1 MNNSSNALKTLFTSA
16 GGFISRA
23 WDFLTKPHP
32 SVTEV
37 GERKQAQLL
46 AVLSLILIVPFTLA
60 ILSSPQ
66 TVGTFIIFLAITLLA
81 YIASRTRFY
90 RVGAYFFSFGFTSIA
105 YLNVYNGSANS
116 IYSSVA
122 STVPI
127 AFILAS
133 AILSQRGFILLVI
146 ATIAA
151 TASIGSYADPKY
163 FADPTYS
170 FGRTIGVPFSA
181 GFILYGI
188 TAFRASLERARLK
201 EMQEINSELQ
211 AVTSD
216 LEQRVAERTKALAT
230 SAEVS
235 RRLASILDPQQ
246 LANAV
251 VNQVQTAFDYYYAQI
266 YLFDQA
272 GENLVLTAGT
282 GEAGAE
288 MMKRGHSLPKG
299 RGLVGRAAETK
310 ESILVSDTS
319 QDSGWL
325 PNELLPDTKAEAVV
339 PIVIGDKV
347 FGALDVQDNV
357 TNEIFSEDITLLES
371 LASQVAISLQN
382 AKLFA
387 EAQKF
392 QDQYSL
398 AVDGS
403 NDGIWDW
410 DLKTNEVYFSPRWKA
425 IVGYGEDE
433 LNNGFADFEALLH
446 PDDKDRA
453 LTTVNNYLAGKLKT
467 YDIEFRFHH
476 KDGSYRWVRA
486 RGKAMRD
493 ASGAPYRM
501 AGSHTD
507 ITDSKETEQNAAQRA
522 RQQETINVIT
532 QKIQAA
538 TTIEDAMQVAARE
551 LGRALGKR
559 QTLVALEPSA
569 LSGHDGKTVAE

>member
-1 MNNSSNALKTLFTSA
+1 MLNSIRRFFTAPVFEGDTEKTRSA
-16 GGFISRA
+16 KLLYQIITIFWGLPVLLGIMIVLSPAGR
-23 WDFLTKPHP
+23 
-32 SVTEV
+32 TEV
-37 GERKQAQLL
+37 IPPAIVISLVL
-46 AVLSLILIVPFTLA
+46 AALMVV
-60 ILSSPQ
+60 
-66 TVGTFIIFLAITLLA
+66 
-81 YIASRTRFY
+81 TRM
-90 RVGAYFFSFGFTSIA
+90 GWI
-105 YLNVYNGSANS
+105 GSANT
-116 IYSSVA
+116 IILAMVFLIFAYADVQNA
-122 STVPI
+122 GNIQPSTFI
-127 AFILAS
+127 TAFAIIMSGLLLGRRAPLVMAGLIVVTHAAIVYLQMQGAIELAS
-133 AILSQRGFILLVI
+133 APAVGFENIVITSIVIVMIGFLYQFVISRLQTALDEARKNARELEQLSV
-146 ATIAA
+146 
-151 TASIGSYADPKY
+151 S
-163 FADPTYS
+163 
-170 FGRTIGVPFSA
+170 
-181 GFILYGI
+181 
-188 TAFRASLERARLK
+188 
-201 EMQEINSELQ
+201 
-211 AVTSD
+211 
-216 LEQRVAERTKALAT
+216 LEQRVSDRTKALAT

-246 LANAV
+246 LADAV
-251 VNQVQTAFDYYYAQI
+251 VNQVQTAFKYYYAQI

-288 MMKRGHSLPKG
+288 MMRRGHSLPKG

-310 ESILVSDTS
+310 ESILVSNTS

-347 FGALDVQDNV
+347 FGALDVQDNL
-357 TNEIFSEDITLLES
+357 TNDIFPEDVTLLES

-382 AKLFA
+382 ARLFS

-392 QDQYSL
+392 QDQFSL

-433 LNNGFADFEALLH
+433 LNNGFADFEALLP

-453 LTTVNNYLAGKLKT
+453 LASVNDYLAGKLKT

-476 KDGSYRWVRA
+476 KDDSYRWIRA

-507 ITDSKETEQNAAQRA
+507 ITDSKETEQTVAQRA
-522 RQQETINVIT
+522 RQQEAINLIS
-532 QKIQAA
+532 QRIQAA

-569 LSGHDGKTVAE
+569 LGGHDSKTVTE

>member
-1 MNNSSNALKTLFTSA
+1 MLNSIRRFFTAPVFEGDTEKTRSAKLLYQIITIFWGLPVLLVIMIVLSSA
-16 GGFISRA
+16 GR
-23 WDFLTKPHP
+23 
-32 SVTEV
+32 TEV
-37 GERKQAQLL
+37 IPPAIVISLVLVTLMIVTRMGWIGPANTIILAMVFLIFTYADTQNAGNIQPSTLITAFAIIMSGLL
-46 AVLSLILIVPFTLA
+46 LGKRAPLVMAGLIVVTHAA
-60 ILSSPQ
+60 IVYLQ
-66 TVGTFIIFLAITLLA
+66 MQGAIE
-81 YIASRTRFY
+81 
-90 RVGAYFFSFGFTSIA
+90 
-105 YLNVYNGSANS
+105 
-116 IYSSVA
+116 
-122 STVPI
+122 
-127 AFILAS
+127 LAS
-133 AILSQRGFILLVI
+133 APAIGFENIVITSIVIVMIGFLYQFVISRLQTALDEARENARELEQLSV
-146 ATIAA
+146 
-151 TASIGSYADPKY
+151 S
-163 FADPTYS
+163 
-170 FGRTIGVPFSA
+170 
-181 GFILYGI
+181 
-188 TAFRASLERARLK
+188 
-201 EMQEINSELQ
+201 
-211 AVTSD
+211 
-216 LEQRVAERTKALAT
+216 LEQRVAERTQALAT

-235 RRLASILDPQQ
+235 RRLASILDPQE
-246 LANAV
+246 LATAV
-251 VNQVQTAFDYYYAQI
+251 VQQVQTAFKYYYAQI
-266 YLFDQA
+266 YLFDLA

-288 MMKRGHSLPKG
+288 MMRRGHSLPKG

-319 QDSGWL
+319 QDAGWL

-357 TNEIFSEDITLLES
+357 TNDIFPEDVTLLES

-387 EAQKF
+387 DAQKF
-392 QDQYSL
+392 QDQFSL

-453 LTTVNNYLAGKLKT
+453 LASVNDYLAGKLKT

-476 KDGSYRWVRA
+476 KDDSYRWIRA

-507 ITDSKETEQNAAQRA
+507 ITDSKETEQTVAQRA
-522 RQQETINVIT
+522 RQQEAINLIS
-532 QKIQAA
+532 QRIQAA

-551 LGRALGKR
+551 LGRALGKK

-569 LSGHDGKTVAE
+569 LGGHDGKTVAE

>member
-1 MNNSSNALKTLFTSA
+1 MLNSIRRFFTAPVFEGDTEKTRSA
-16 GGFISRA
+16 KLLYQIITIFWGLPVLLGIMIVLSPAGR
-23 WDFLTKPHP
+23 
-32 SVTEV
+32 TEV
-37 GERKQAQLL
+37 IPPAIVISLVL
-46 AVLSLILIVPFTLA
+46 AALMVV
-60 ILSSPQ
+60 
-66 TVGTFIIFLAITLLA
+66 
-81 YIASRTRFY
+81 TRM
-90 RVGAYFFSFGFTSIA
+90 GWI
-105 YLNVYNGSANS
+105 GSANT
-116 IYSSVA
+116 I
-122 STVPI
+122 
-127 AFILAS
+127 ILAMVFLIF
-133 AILSQRGFILLVI
+133 A
-146 ATIAA
+146 
-151 TASIGSYADPKY
+151 YAD
-163 FADPTYS
+163 
-170 FGRTIGVPFSA
+170 VQNA
-181 GFILYGI
+181 GNIQPSTFI
-188 TAFRASLERARLK
+188 TAFAIIMSGLLLGRRAPLVMAGLIVVTHAAIVHLQMQGVIELVSAPAVGFENIVITSIVIVMIGFLYQFVISRLQTALDEARKNARELEQL
-201 EMQEINSELQ
+201 S
-211 AVTSD
+211 VS
-216 LEQRVAERTKALAT
+216 LEQRVSDRTKALAT

-246 LANAV
+246 LADAV
-251 VNQVQTAFDYYYAQI
+251 VNQVQTAFKYYYAQI

-288 MMKRGHSLPKG
+288 MMRRGHSLPKG

-347 FGALDVQDNV
+347 FGALDVQDNL
-357 TNEIFSEDITLLES
+357 TNDIFPEDVTLLES

-382 AKLFA
+382 ARLFS

-392 QDQYSL
+392 QDQFSL

-453 LTTVNNYLAGKLKT
+453 LASVNDYLAGKLKT

-476 KDGSYRWVRA
+476 KDDSYRWIRA

-507 ITDSKETEQNAAQRA
+507 ITDSKETEQTVAQRA
-522 RQQETINVIT
+522 RQQEAINLIS
-532 QKIQAA
+532 QRIQAA

-569 LSGHDGKTVAE
+569 LGGHDSKTVAE

>member
-1 MNNSSNALKTLFTSA
+1 MLNSIRRFFTAPVFEGDTEKTRSAKLLYQIITIFWGLPVLLVIMIVLSSA
-16 GGFISRA
+16 GR
-23 WDFLTKPHP
+23 
-32 SVTEV
+32 TEV
-37 GERKQAQLL
+37 IPPAIVISLVLVTLMIVTRMGWIGPANTIILAMVFLIFTYADTQNAGNIQPSTLITAFAIIMSGLL
-46 AVLSLILIVPFTLA
+46 LGKRAPLVMAGLIVVTHAA
-60 ILSSPQ
+60 IVYLQ
-66 TVGTFIIFLAITLLA
+66 MQGAIE
-81 YIASRTRFY
+81 
-90 RVGAYFFSFGFTSIA
+90 
-105 YLNVYNGSANS
+105 
-116 IYSSVA
+116 
-122 STVPI
+122 
-127 AFILAS
+127 LAS
-133 AILSQRGFILLVI
+133 APAIGFENIVITSIVIVMIGFLYQFVISRLQTALDEARENARELEQLSV
-146 ATIAA
+146 
-151 TASIGSYADPKY
+151 S
-163 FADPTYS
+163 
-170 FGRTIGVPFSA
+170 
-181 GFILYGI
+181 
-188 TAFRASLERARLK
+188 
-201 EMQEINSELQ
+201 
-211 AVTSD
+211 
-216 LEQRVAERTKALAT
+216 LEQRVAERTQALAT

-235 RRLASILDPQQ
+235 RRLASILDPQE
-246 LANAV
+246 LATAV
-251 VNQVQTAFDYYYAQI
+251 VNQVQTAFKYYYAQI

-288 MMKRGHSLPKG
+288 MMRRGHSLPKG

-319 QDSGWL
+319 QDAGWL

-357 TNEIFSEDITLLES
+357 TNDIFPEDVTLLES

-382 AKLFA
+382 ARLFA
-387 EAQKF
+387 DAQKF
-392 QDQYSL
+392 QDQFSL

-453 LTTVNNYLAGKLKT
+453 LASVNDYLAGKLKT

-476 KDGSYRWVRA
+476 KDDSYRWIRA

-507 ITDSKETEQNAAQRA
+507 ITDSKETEQTVARRA
-522 RQQETINVIT
+522 RQQEAINLIS
-532 QKIQAA
+532 QRIQAA

-551 LGRALGKR
+551 LGRALGKK

-569 LSGHDGKTVAE
+569 LGGQDGKTVAE

>member
-1 MNNSSNALKTLFTSA
+1 
-16 GGFISRA
+16 
-23 WDFLTKPHP
+23 
-32 SVTEV
+32 
-37 GERKQAQLL
+37 
-46 AVLSLILIVPFTLA
+46 
-60 ILSSPQ
+60 
-66 TVGTFIIFLAITLLA
+66 
-81 YIASRTRFY
+81 
-90 RVGAYFFSFGFTSIA
+90 
-105 YLNVYNGSANS
+105 
-116 IYSSVA
+116 
-122 STVPI
+122 
-127 AFILAS
+127 
-133 AILSQRGFILLVI
+133 
-146 ATIAA
+146 
-151 TASIGSYADPKY
+151 
-163 FADPTYS
+163 
-170 FGRTIGVPFSA
+170 
-181 GFILYGI
+181 
-188 TAFRASLERARLK
+188 
-201 EMQEINSELQ
+201 
-211 AVTSD
+211 
-216 LEQRVAERTKALAT
+216 
-230 SAEVS
+230 
-235 RRLASILDPQQ
+235 

-569 LSGHDGKTVAE
+569 LSGHDGKIVAE

>member
-1 MNNSSNALKTLFTSA
+1 MLNSIRRFFTAPVFEGDTEKTRSA
-16 GGFISRA
+16 KLLYQIITIFWGLPVLLGIMIVLSPAGR
-23 WDFLTKPHP
+23 
-32 SVTEV
+32 TEV
-37 GERKQAQLL
+37 IPPAIVISLVL
-46 AVLSLILIVPFTLA
+46 AALMVV
-60 ILSSPQ
+60 
-66 TVGTFIIFLAITLLA
+66 
-81 YIASRTRFY
+81 TRM
-90 RVGAYFFSFGFTSIA
+90 GWI
-105 YLNVYNGSANS
+105 GSANT
-116 IYSSVA
+116 I
-122 STVPI
+122 
-127 AFILAS
+127 ILAMVFLIF
-133 AILSQRGFILLVI
+133 A
-146 ATIAA
+146 
-151 TASIGSYADPKY
+151 YAD
-163 FADPTYS
+163 
-170 FGRTIGVPFSA
+170 VQNA
-181 GFILYGI
+181 GNIQPSTFI
-188 TAFRASLERARLK
+188 TAFAIIMSGLLLGRRAPLVMAGLIVVTHAAIVHLQMQGVIELVSAPAVGFENIVITSIVIVMIGFLYQFVISRLQTALDEARKNARELEQL
-201 EMQEINSELQ
+201 S
-211 AVTSD
+211 VS
-216 LEQRVAERTKALAT
+216 LEQRVSDRTKALAT

-246 LANAV
+246 LADAV
-251 VNQVQTAFDYYYAQI
+251 VNQVQTAFKYYYAQI

-288 MMKRGHSLPKG
+288 MMRRGHSLPKG

-347 FGALDVQDNV
+347 FGALDVQDNL
-357 TNEIFSEDITLLES
+357 TNDIFPEDVTLLES

-382 AKLFA
+382 ARLFS

-392 QDQYSL
+392 QDQFSL

-453 LTTVNNYLAGKLKT
+453 LASVNDYLAGKLKT

-476 KDGSYRWVRA
+476 KDDSYRWIRA

-507 ITDSKETEQNAAQRA
+507 ITDSKETEQTVAQRA
-522 RQQETINVIT
+522 RQQEAINLIS
-532 QKIQAA
+532 QRIQAA

-569 LSGHDGKTVAE
+569 LGGHDSKTVTE

>member
-1 MNNSSNALKTLFTSA
+1 MLNSIRRFFTAPVFEGDTEKTRSA
-16 GGFISRA
+16 KLLYQIITIFWGLPVLLGIMIVLSPAGR
-23 WDFLTKPHP
+23 
-32 SVTEV
+32 TEV
-37 GERKQAQLL
+37 IPPAIVISLVL
-46 AVLSLILIVPFTLA
+46 AALMVV
-60 ILSSPQ
+60 
-66 TVGTFIIFLAITLLA
+66 
-81 YIASRTRFY
+81 TRM
-90 RVGAYFFSFGFTSIA
+90 GWI
-105 YLNVYNGSANS
+105 GSANT
-116 IYSSVA
+116 IILAMVFLIFAYADVQNA
-122 STVPI
+122 GNIQPSTFI
-127 AFILAS
+127 TAFAIIMSGLLLGKRAPLVMAGLIGVTHAAIVYLQMQGAIELAS
-133 AILSQRGFILLVI
+133 APAIGFENIVITSIVIVMIGFLYQFVISRLQTALDEARKNARELEQLSV
-146 ATIAA
+146 
-151 TASIGSYADPKY
+151 S
-163 FADPTYS
+163 
-170 FGRTIGVPFSA
+170 
-181 GFILYGI
+181 
-188 TAFRASLERARLK
+188 
-201 EMQEINSELQ
+201 
-211 AVTSD
+211 
-216 LEQRVAERTKALAT
+216 LEQRVSDRTKALAT

-246 LANAV
+246 LADAV
-251 VNQVQTAFDYYYAQI
+251 VNQVQTAFKYYYAQI

-288 MMKRGHSLPKG
+288 MMRRGHSLPKG

-310 ESILVSDTS
+310 ESILVSNTS

-347 FGALDVQDNV
+347 FGALDVQDNL
-357 TNEIFSEDITLLES
+357 TNDIFPEDVTLLES

-382 AKLFA
+382 ARLFS

-392 QDQYSL
+392 QDQFSL

-453 LTTVNNYLAGKLKT
+453 LASVNDYLAGKLKT

-476 KDGSYRWVRA
+476 KDDSYRWIRA

-507 ITDSKETEQNAAQRA
+507 ITDSKETEQTVAQRA
-522 RQQETINVIT
+522 RQQEAINLIS
-532 QKIQAA
+532 QRIQAA

-569 LSGHDGKTVAE
+569 LGGHDSKTVTE

>member
-1 MNNSSNALKTLFTSA
+1 MLNSIRRFFTAPVFEGDTEKTRSAKLLYQIITIFWGLPALLGIMIVLSPA
-16 GGFISRA
+16 GR
-23 WDFLTKPHP
+23 
-32 SVTEV
+32 TEV
-37 GERKQAQLL
+37 IPPAIVISLVL
-46 AVLSLILIVPFTLA
+46 AALMVV
-60 ILSSPQ
+60 
-66 TVGTFIIFLAITLLA
+66 
-81 YIASRTRFY
+81 TRM
-90 RVGAYFFSFGFTSIA
+90 GWI
-105 YLNVYNGSANS
+105 GSANT
-116 IYSSVA
+116 I
-122 STVPI
+122 
-127 AFILAS
+127 ILAMVFLIF
-133 AILSQRGFILLVI
+133 A
-146 ATIAA
+146 
-151 TASIGSYADPKY
+151 YAD
-163 FADPTYS
+163 
-170 FGRTIGVPFSA
+170 VQNA
-181 GFILYGI
+181 GNIQPSTFI
-188 TAFRASLERARLK
+188 TAFAIIMSGLLLGRRAPLVMAGLIVVTHAAIVHLQMQGVIELVSAPAVGFENIVITSIVIVMIGFLYQFVISRLQTALDEARKNARELEQL
-201 EMQEINSELQ
+201 S
-211 AVTSD
+211 VS
-216 LEQRVAERTKALAT
+216 LEQRVSDRTKALAT

-246 LANAV
+246 LADAV
-251 VNQVQTAFDYYYAQI
+251 VNQVQTAFKYYYAQI

-288 MMKRGHSLPKG
+288 MMRRGHSLPKG

-347 FGALDVQDNV
+347 FGALDVQDNL
-357 TNEIFSEDITLLES
+357 TNDIFPEDVTLLES

-382 AKLFA
+382 ARLFS

-392 QDQYSL
+392 QDQFSL

-453 LTTVNNYLAGKLKT
+453 LASVNDYLAGKLKT

-476 KDGSYRWVRA
+476 KDDSYRWIRA

-507 ITDSKETEQNAAQRA
+507 ITDSKETEQTVAQRA
-522 RQQETINVIT
+522 RQQEAINLIS
-532 QKIQAA
+532 QRIQAA

-569 LSGHDGKTVAE
+569 LGGHDSKTVAE

>member
-1 MNNSSNALKTLFTSA
+1 MKNSSNALKTFFTSVS
-16 GGFISRA
+16 GFIGRS
-23 WDFLTKPHP
+23 WGFLTNPHP

-37 GERKQAQLL
+37 GERRQAQLL
-46 AVLSLILIVPFTLA
+46 AALSLILLVPFTLA

-66 TVGTFIIFLAITLLA
+66 TVGVFIIFLAIALLA
-81 YIASRTRFY
+81 YIASRTKLY

-105 YLNVYNGSANS
+105 YINIYNGSASS
-116 IYSSVA
+116 IYSSLA

-133 AILSQRGFILLVI
+133 AILSQRGFLLLVI
-146 ATIAA
+146 ASIAA
-151 TASIGSYADPKY
+151 TASVASYADPKY
-163 FADPTYS
+163 LADPTYS
-170 FGRTIGVPFSA
+170 LGRTIGVPFSA
-181 GFILYGI
+181 GIILFGI
-188 TAFRASLERARLK
+188 TAFRSSLERARLK
-201 EMQEINSELQ
+201 EVQEVNRKLEAL
-211 AVTSD
+211 TSD
-216 LEQRVAERTKALAT
+216 LEQRVTDRTKALAT

-246 LANAV
+246 LADAV
-251 VNQVQTAFDYYYAQI
+251 VNQVQSAFNYYYAQI

-288 MMKRGHSLPKG
+288 MMRRGHSLPKG

-347 FGALDVQDNV
+347 FGALDVQDNE
-357 TNEIFSEDITLLES
+357 TNEIFHEDVILLES

-410 DLKTNEVYFSPRWKA
+410 DLNTNEVYFSPRWKA

-446 PDDKDRA
+446 PDDKELA
-453 LTTVNNYLAGKLKT
+453 LASVNDYLSGKIKT

-476 KDGSYRWVRA
+476 KDGSYRWIRA

-507 ITDSKETEQNAAQRA
+507 ITDSKETEQTVAQRA
-522 RQQETINVIT
+522 RQQEAINLIT
-532 QKIQAA
+532 QRIQAA

-559 QTLVALEPSA
+559 QTLVTLEPSA
-569 LSGHDGKTVAE
+569 LGGHDSKTVAE

>member
-1 MNNSSNALKTLFTSA
+1 MLNSIRRFFTAPVFEGDTEKTRSAKLLYQIITIFWGLPVLLVIMIVLSSA
-16 GGFISRA
+16 GR
-23 WDFLTKPHP
+23 
-32 SVTEV
+32 TEV
-37 GERKQAQLL
+37 IPPAIVISLVLVTLMIVTRMGWIGPANTIILAMVFLIFTYADTQNAGNIQPSTLITAFAIIMSGLL
-46 AVLSLILIVPFTLA
+46 LGKRAPLVMAGLIVVTHAA
-60 ILSSPQ
+60 IVYLQ
-66 TVGTFIIFLAITLLA
+66 MQGAIE
-81 YIASRTRFY
+81 
-90 RVGAYFFSFGFTSIA
+90 
-105 YLNVYNGSANS
+105 
-116 IYSSVA
+116 
-122 STVPI
+122 
-127 AFILAS
+127 LAS
-133 AILSQRGFILLVI
+133 APAIGFENIVITSIVIVMIGFLYQFVISRLQTALDEARENARELEQLSV
-146 ATIAA
+146 
-151 TASIGSYADPKY
+151 S
-163 FADPTYS
+163 
-170 FGRTIGVPFSA
+170 
-181 GFILYGI
+181 
-188 TAFRASLERARLK
+188 
-201 EMQEINSELQ
+201 
-211 AVTSD
+211 
-216 LEQRVAERTKALAT
+216 LEQRVAERTQALAT

-235 RRLASILDPQQ
+235 RRLASILDPQE
-246 LANAV
+246 LATAV
-251 VNQVQTAFDYYYAQI
+251 VNQVQTAFKYYYAQI

-288 MMKRGHSLPKG
+288 MMRRGHSLPKG

-319 QDSGWL
+319 QDAGWL

-347 FGALDVQDNV
+347 FGALDVQDNI
-357 TNEIFSEDITLLES
+357 TNDIFPEDVTLLES

-382 AKLFA
+382 ARLFA
-387 EAQKF
+387 DAQKF
-392 QDQYSL
+392 QDQFSL

-453 LTTVNNYLAGKLKT
+453 LASVNDYLAGKLKT

-476 KDGSYRWVRA
+476 KDDSYRWIRA

-507 ITDSKETEQNAAQRA
+507 ITDSKETEQTVARRA
-522 RQQETINVIT
+522 RQQEAINLIS
-532 QKIQAA
+532 QRIQAA

-551 LGRALGKR
+551 LGRALGKK

-569 LSGHDGKTVAE
+569 LGGQDGKTVAE